1 MKVLVL
7 NASPR
12 VSEQSKTQLMLNSL
26 IEGMRDAGAEVEH
39 VALREKN
46 IKHCIGCFT
55 CWIKTPGTCIHKDD
69 MTNDLF
75 PTWRESDL
83 VVYATP
89 LYNYAMTS
97 MLKAF
102 IERTLPAFQPFFE
115 IHEGR
120 MFHPLRHKVPAV
132 VILSVSGMPDEG
144 HFDALSTHVK
154 YLYASPGR
162 RLLAEIYRPAAESM
176 AVPFF
181 KDVVDDILDAT
192 TQAGRELVRSMGIS
206 PETLG
211 RITQPLIDA
220 QSFAEGANE
229 MWKALIAEGENQGG
243 F

>member
-1 MKVLVL
+1 MKVLAL

-26 IEGMRDAGAEVEH
+26 IEGMRDASAEVEQ

-55 CWIKTPGTCIHKDD
+55 CWTKTPGTCVHKDD
-69 MTNDLF
+69 MTNELF
-75 PTWRESDL
+75 PKLVESEI

-89 LYNYAMTS
+89 LYNYTMTS

-102 IERTLPAFQPFFE
+102 IERTLPSSQPFFE

-120 MFHPLRHKVPAV
+120 MFHPLRHKMPGV
-132 VILSVSGMPDEG
+132 VVLSVSGMPDEG
-144 HFDALSTHVK
+144 HFDALSTHMQ

-162 RLLAEIYRPAAESM
+162 RLLAEIYRPAAEAM
-176 AVPFF
+176 TVPFL
-181 KDVVDDILDAT
+181 KDTVDDILDAT
-192 TQAGRELVRSMGIS
+192 TQAGRELVQSMKIS
-206 PETLG
+206 PETMK

-220 QSFAEGANE
+220 QTFAEGGNE
-229 MWKALIAEGENQGG
+229 MWKTLIAEGKE
-243 F
+243 